1 MSTRRSVCSCES
13 RNPAER
19 PAPLGSCF
27 RRSTNEGGFTLI
39 ELLVALLIFGLVS
52 AAGVALLSFS
62 VRTDESAEARL
73 EEIGALR
80 RAGAL
85 LSADL
90 AQAVPRLSRDEDARV
105 QPAFRGGGSIGEPL
119 LAFVRSGWDNPDG
132 SPRPSLQKV
141 EYRLSGD
148 RLERIAYSQLDG
160 ASPRQPATILSG
172 VRALR
177 IRFHD
182 AQGNWRERWDNED
195 PFALP
200 RAVELIVAT
209 QRYGEVRQLFLVSA
223 GQ

>member
-1 MSTRRSVCSCES
+1 M
-13 RNPAER
+13 
-19 PAPLGSCF
+19 APLDSGL
-27 RRSTNEGGFTLI
+27 RRNTGEAGFTLI

-85 LSADL
+85 LTADL
-90 AQAVPRLSRDEDARV
+90 AQAVPRLTPDEEARV
-105 QPAFRGGGSIGEPL
+105 QPAFRGGGTIGQPL
-119 LAFVRSGWDNPDG
+119 LALVRSGWDNPDG

-141 EYRLSGD
+141 EYQLTGD

-172 VRALR
+172 VRSLR
-177 IRFHD
+177 IRFRD
-182 AQGNWRERWDNED
+182 AEGSWRDRWDNED

-200 RAVELIVAT
+200 RAVELVVAT